1 MRNFIF
7 ALIVLVVTYLIY
19 IYPIGLL
26 LHLLFSTDI
35 HQPYLLLLSGIVS
48 VFVFVYLRTHISSPF
63 LRGLTHYGL
72 GIGFLGFCILNTA
85 LLISYFA
92 PMIRF
97 EIGLLSC
104 ALFLLVCGVSLVQGR
119 TIKIKNLEFDSPKLA
134 RPQRLIFISDVH
146 LGSNP
151 SSHAEKICRLI
162 KPYDFDC
169 LLIGGDLFDASTF
182 QADDLSPF
190 LQIKQPIYFVTGNH
204 EYYVKN
210 HSRKLADLKRFNI
223 TLLDNQSQMSGSVNL
238 IGVSDNQPVRRQAEI
253 VDELTDKSKFN
264 LLMVHQP
271 SVWEAVS
278 GSVDLMLSGHTHNGQ
293 IFPFYLFVR
302 MQYKTVYGL
311 FSAKGSDLYV
321 SSGSG
326 TWGPRMRL
334 GTQNEIVKID
344 IRPC

>member
-1 MRNFIF
+1 M
-7 ALIVLVVTYLIY
+7 
-19 IYPIGLL
+19 
-26 LHLLFSTDI
+26 
-35 HQPYLLLLSGIVS
+35 Q
-48 VFVFVYLRTHISSPF
+48 
-63 LRGLTHYGL
+63 
-72 GIGFLGFCILNTA
+72 
-85 LLISYFA
+85 
-92 PMIRF
+92 
-97 EIGLLSC
+97 
-104 ALFLLVCGVSLVQGR
+104 
-119 TIKIKNLEFDSPKLA
+119 K
-134 RPQRLIFISDVH
+134 
-146 LGSNP
+146 
-151 SSHAEKICRLI
+151 KICRLI

-223 TLLDNQSQMSGSVNL
+223 TLLDNQSQISGSVNL
-238 IGVSDNQPVRRQAEI
+238 IGVSDNQTVRRQAAI

-326 TWGPRMRL
+326 TWGR
-334 GTQNEIVKID
+334 G
-344 IRPC
+344 

>member
-1 MRNFIF
+1 
-7 ALIVLVVTYLIY
+7 
-19 IYPIGLL
+19 
-26 LHLLFSTDI
+26 
-35 HQPYLLLLSGIVS
+35 
-48 VFVFVYLRTHISSPF
+48 
-63 LRGLTHYGL
+63 
-72 GIGFLGFCILNTA
+72 
-85 LLISYFA
+85 
-92 PMIRF
+92 
-97 EIGLLSC
+97 
-104 ALFLLVCGVSLVQGR
+104 
-119 TIKIKNLEFDSPKLA
+119 
-134 RPQRLIFISDVH
+134 
-146 LGSNP
+146 
-151 SSHAEKICRLI
+151 
-162 KPYDFDC
+162 
-169 LLIGGDLFDASTF
+169 
-182 QADDLSPF
+182 
-190 LQIKQPIYFVTGNH
+190 
-204 EYYVKN
+204 
-210 HSRKLADLKRFNI
+210 
-223 TLLDNQSQMSGSVNL
+223 MSGSVNL

-302 MQYKTVYGL
+302 MQFKTVYGL